1 MPTCLYQVYI
11 LISNLICNHEIIN
24 FYWREINIIFENVF
38 FFLFKK
44 AGCKV
49 TLFSCFRSSG

>member
-1 MPTCLYQVYI
+1 VPTCLYQVYI

-38 FFLFKK
+38 FFFLKK
-44 AGCKV
+44 QGV
-49 TLFSCFRSSG
+49 R